1 MHSPEELRPPIS
13 PYNGGKMLEEQI
25 QKDYVQS
32 MKDRDVLRS
41 STVSF
46 LRAQLKNVR
55 IEKRS
60 DHLEDSDVIGVIKKQ
75 IKQRQDSIE
84 QYQKGGRQDL
94 ADKESAELA
103 ILKGYLPQEMSEA
116 ELMDVILEAVKESSA
131 GSMKDMGKVMKIVAS
146 RVQGRAD
153 NKTVSE
159 LVKKAISQL

>member
-1 MHSPEELRPPIS
+1 
-13 PYNGGKMLEEQI
+13 MLEEQI

-103 ILKGYLPQEMSEA
+103 ILKGYLPQEMSES
-116 ELMDVILEAVKESSA
+116 ELMDIVLEAVTESAA

-146 RVQGRAD
+146 RVQGKAD
-153 NKTVSE
+153 NKIVSE